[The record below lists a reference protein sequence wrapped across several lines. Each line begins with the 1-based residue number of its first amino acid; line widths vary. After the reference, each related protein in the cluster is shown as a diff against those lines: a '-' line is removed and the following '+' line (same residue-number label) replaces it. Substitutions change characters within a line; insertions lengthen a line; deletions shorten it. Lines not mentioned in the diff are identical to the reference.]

1 MVMEAKDLIG
11 GMALPQGVMFVSKH
25 RVSVAYHDA
34 QGLQHYTREIHPRW
48 LRAGPLGSMGLL
60 LLEGGRA
67 IGHIYRDSSD
77 FKGMVVAS
85 LIGAPLGLLARAI
98 ITAPEWQRLLFALV
112 ALGGMFWAFYRFHL
126 PFRQGV
132 LNLGRYHGAEHMVA
146 HTVEKGLPLTLEQ
159 ARQQPRLHRS
169 CGTNLAVLTLPLIPI
184 SVLLPFWAYMLL
196 LLPLLPLFSWT
207 ARNADQNPLAS
218 RLLQFGYWGQRYTV
232 AQPEERHLEAAL
244 RAMEGLQDQPERI
257 GLMA

>member
-1 MVMEAKDLIG
+1 METKDLIG

-34 QGLQHYTREIHPRW
+34 QGLQHYTREVHPRW

-67 IGHIYRDSSD
+67 VGRIYRGNQEL
-77 FKGMVVAS
+77 KAILLGMLVG
-85 LIGAPLGLLARAI
+85 LPIGLMWRDILAI
-98 ITAPEWQRLLFALV
+98 PEWQRLLFTV
-112 ALGGMFWAFYRFHL
+112 VFLGGMFWAFHRFHP

-146 HTVEKGLPLTLEQ
+146 HTVEKGLPLTVEQ
-159 ARQQPRLHRS
+159 ARQQPPLHRF

-218 RLLQFGYWGQRYTV
+218 RLLQFGLWGQRYTV

-244 RAMEGLQDQPERI
+244 RAMQGLAD
-257 GLMA
+257 